1 MKKLYCE
8 KCGSVLPKWDFLC
21 EKCGH
26 SNGQLIYK
34 LEAEYD
40 KRRIIK
46 NIIKTVIWIG
56 VVVGVCFLIVRTA
69 ALVAGHDDA
78 AISKIEERKRAE
90 SIVIMLGETSPK
102 QCVSL

>member
-1 MKKLYCE
+1 MKKMHCE
-8 KCGSVLPKWDFLC
+8 KCGSVLPKRDFLC

-26 SNGQLIYK
+26 SNEQVIYI

-56 VVVGVCFLIVRTA
+56 VVVGIFFWIVWA
-69 ALVAGHDDA
+69 ARLVAGHDDA
-78 AISKIEERKRAE
+78 AMREIEERRRAE
-90 SIVIMLGETSPK
+90 SIVILLGEM
-102 QCVSL
+102 